1 MNFAKR
7 AVLSITRR
15 PGKSLILFLVIFIIG
30 NLIAGTV
37 AVRQAITQSEE
48 MAKQL
53 MGANVSLGWDDEALM
68 EAYERGEEPEMNSL
82 GAALIEELGAR
93 PEVRSFDYSLS
104 AYLTSRTLKNY
115 QPPETMSSGG
125 ASVTIVGG
133 SEGDSYFNLRGIRY
147 APVLPIEEGKLSLVA
162 GRVFTEAD
170 ISGGRMVAIIPDVV
184 AEANNLHVGDTIVLL
199 NEIRD
204 WTQIEPLSTGD
215 DGAENGRVA
224 NSHDVVLEVIG
235 IFARNSGADDLTTSG
250 SNDQNGRGITI
261 DYTASELYN
270 TIYVPIKVAQ
280 AEDEF
285 STEEY
290 IKIWEAAG
298 EDVGL
303 DQYTP
308 YYTPVYVLNS
318 VDDLESFEQAA
329 DAALPEYYKV
339 LSATSQY
346 ESIAG
351 PMKDV
356 QQILTVALIVV
367 VVAALVIVSLV
378 IVLFL
383 RDRRKEFGIYLSLG
397 ARKPLI
403 ISQVLMEVLVVAIIA
418 LGVSLFTGY
427 LISSGL
433 SQQMINSQIEAQQ
446 GGDYFGGAVISVG
459 NYIGGDAGLLMGN
472 LSLDDVMDNYR
483 VSLSV
488 PYVLTF
494 LGFGIGIVVVSCI
507 VPLLYVLRIKP
518 KKILM

>member
-7 AVLSITRR
+7 AVLSIARR

-48 MAKQL
+48 MTKQL
-53 MGANVSLGWDDEALM
+53 MGANVSLGIDDQALM
-68 EAYERGEEPEMNSL
+68 EAYNRNEEPEITYP
-82 GAALIEELGAR
+82 GASLIEELGAR

-115 QPPETMSSGG
+115 QPPDTTGSGG
-125 ASVTIVGG
+125 AISIAVGE
-133 SEGDSYFNLRGIRY
+133 EGDSYFNLRGIRY
-147 APVLPIEEGKLSLVA
+147 APVLPIEEGKLSLVD
-162 GRVFTEAD
+162 GRVFTDAD

-184 AEANNLHVGDTIVLL
+184 AETNNIHVGDTIVLL
-199 NEIRD
+199 NEIVD
-204 WTQIEPLSTGD
+204 WTQIEPLASTD
-215 DGAENGRVA
+215 DGTENSRVFD
-224 NSHDVVLEVIG
+224 SHDVVLEVIG
-235 IFARNSGADDLTTSG
+235 IFKRNSGADDLTAS
-250 SNDQNGRGITI
+250 SSDDQNGRGITI
-261 DYTASELYN
+261 DYTESELYN

-285 STEEY
+285 STEAY
-290 IKIWEAAG
+290 IRMWEAAG

-303 DQYTP
+303 DRYTP
-308 YYTPVYVLNS
+308 YYTPIYVLNS
-318 VDDLESFEQAA
+318 IDDLESFEQAA

-346 ESIAG
+346 EQIAG

-356 QQILTVALIVV
+356 QQILSVALIVV
-367 VVAALVIVSLV
+367 VIAALVIVSLV
-378 IVLFL
+378 VVLFL

-397 ARKPLI
+397 ARKPVI
-403 ISQVLMEVLVVAIIA
+403 ISQVLMEVLVVALVA
-418 LGVSLFTGY
+418 LGISLFTGY
-427 LISSGL
+427 LISGGL
-433 SQQMINSQIEAQQ
+433 SQQMINNQIEAQQ
-446 GGDYFGGAVISVG
+446 GSDYFGGGMVISAG
-459 NYIGGDAGLLMGN
+459 SYFGGDAGLLMGN

-494 LGFGIGIVVVSCI
+494 LGLGVGVVVLSCI
-507 VPLLYVLRIKP
+507 VPLLYVLRLKP